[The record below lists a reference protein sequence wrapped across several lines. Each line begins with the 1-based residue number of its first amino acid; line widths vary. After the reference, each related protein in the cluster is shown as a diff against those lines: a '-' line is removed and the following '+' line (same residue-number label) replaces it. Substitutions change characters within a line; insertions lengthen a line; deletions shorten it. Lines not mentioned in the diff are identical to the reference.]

1 MKLAKSAAKTPAV
14 SRTIDPIVV
23 IGNGMVGH
31 RFCRTFRALEKST
44 PIIVIGK
51 EKVPAYDR
59 VNLTRLVT
67 EPDPESL
74 YLAPQ
79 DWYANN
85 QIDLR
90 LGDEVTEIDTAA
102 KSLVT
107 TSGETITYGKLVLA
121 TGSNAWI
128 PPIPGAD
135 STNVFPYRTMADID
149 AIRATAEQGKKAAV
163 IGGGLL
169 GLEAAQAL
177 QELGVE
183 VQILEIADYLMPQQ
197 LDAEGGMRLKDEISS
212 MGIFVRTRTKTDT
225 IIDVA
230 DQKVVQTEDGTVI
243 VCDFIVVSAGIR
255 PATALLSNSDIK
267 RNPQGAVVVND
278 GLETSDPHV
287 YAIGE
292 CATFEG
298 TTFGLV
304 APGYQMADVLAE
316 RLTGSKTVFKKPD
329 LSARLKVMG
338 VHVAALG
345 DYFQADPIADTLTYS
360 EVVPRSGPCY
370 RKLIVLKRRVIG
382 IMVVGPWDNLPA
394 VQQAMEAKTKLSYK
408 QLELFEET
416 GELFKSSGEP
426 AVMKWSEST
435 QVCNCMMVSK
445 GTLMKAI
452 EDGAGT
458 VEELSS
464 CTLAGSVCGS
474 CKPVL
479 SDLLGAPSMPT
490 RIPAS
495 AKAMMVFSILAFL
508 GVGATVF
515 AGPLVYSDSVEI
527 YWYKVDQLWRDNL
540 LRQITGY
547 SLFLLCLGALFLSVQ
562 KRFQN
567 LKVGNYSAWRAVHTA
582 TGVLTLATLF
592 MHTGLSLGTN
602 FNSWLMLTFALLNL
616 LGGVSGVFSGLES
629 KTDSGIGILSR
640 RLKPVATWAH
650 IVLFW
655 PIPVL
660 VLFHIASV
668 YYW

>member
-1 MKLAKSAAKTPAV
+1 MKLAKSAVKPSGSTA
-14 SRTIDPIVV
+14 DPVVV
-23 IGNGMVGH
+23 IGNGMVGQ
-31 RFCRTFRALEKST
+31 RFCRTFRSLEKTT
-44 PIIVIGK
+44 PLIVIGK
-51 EKVPAYDR
+51 ESVPAYDR

-79 DWYANN
+79 AWYADND
-85 QIDLR
+85 IDLR
-90 LGDEVTEIDTAA
+90 LGDEITDINTAGKTVITA
-102 KSLVT
+102 
-107 TSGETITYGKLVLA
+107 SGETIPYGKLVIA
-121 TGSNAWI
+121 TGSDPWI

-135 STNVFPYRTMADID
+135 GRHVFPYRTMEDIN
-149 AIRATAEQGKKAAV
+149 AIRACAGKDKKAV
-163 IGGGLL
+163 VLGGGLL

-177 QELGVE
+177 QALGVD

-197 LDAEGGMRLKDEISS
+197 LDAEGGMRLKDEISNL
-212 MGIFVRTRTKTDT
+212 GILVRTRTKTET
-225 IIDVA
+225 ILDVA
-230 DQKVVQTEDGTVI
+230 DQKVVQTEDGTVL
-243 VCDFIVVSAGIR
+243 VCDFIVISAGIR
-255 PATALLSNSDIK
+255 PATGFLIDSDLK
-267 RNPQGAVVVND
+267 RNPRGALVID
-278 GLETSDPHV
+278 EGLETSEPHV
-287 YAIGE
+287 FAIGE

-304 APGYQMADVLAE
+304 APGYQMADVLAG
-316 RLTGSKTVFKKPD
+316 RLTGGKAVFTKPD

-345 DYFQADPIADTLTYS
+345 DYFQSDPLADPLTYS

-382 IMVVGPWDNLPA
+382 IMVVGVWDNLPA
-394 VQQAMEAKTKLSYK
+394 VQQAMEAGTKLSYK

-416 GELFKSSGEP
+416 GELFKPSGEP
-426 AVMKWSEST
+426 AVMKWSDST

-445 GTLMKAI
+445 GTLMKAVA
-452 EDGAGT
+452 DGAGT
-458 VEELSS
+458 VDELSA
-464 CTLAGSVCGS
+464 CTLAGTVCGS

-479 SDLLGAPSMPT
+479 ADLMGAPSMPT

-495 AKAMMVFSILAFL
+495 AKAMMVFSLLAFF

-515 AGPLVYSDSVEI
+515 AGPLAYADSVEV

-540 LRQITGY
+540 LRQVTGY
-547 SLFLLCLGALFLSVQ
+547 SLFALCLGALFLSVQ
-562 KRFQN
+562 KRFAN
-567 LKVGNYSAWRAVHTA
+567 LKIGNYSAWRAVHTA

-592 MHTGLSLGTN
+592 LHTGLSLGTN

-616 LGGVSGVFSGLES
+616 LGGVSGVFSSLES
-629 KTDSGIGILSR
+629 KTDTGIGMLSR

-650 IVLFW
+650 ILLFW